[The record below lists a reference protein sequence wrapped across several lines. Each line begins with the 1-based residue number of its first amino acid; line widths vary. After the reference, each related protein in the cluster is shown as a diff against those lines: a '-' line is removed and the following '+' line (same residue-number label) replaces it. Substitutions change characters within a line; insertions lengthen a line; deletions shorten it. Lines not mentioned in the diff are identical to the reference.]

1 MPANSFTRRQLRATF
16 TLGGSGATFAGT
28 RNNQLVVTGLRI
40 SAQVQGT
47 ARLAAQMSLS
57 VQGMKR
63 ADMDAITVAWSQ
75 PPIVF
80 DHFVMLEAN
89 NGDGWAK
96 VFSGTIIEAQPEYR
110 GAPDTYLSLA
120 AVVGYFQKIAP
131 VEPRSYT
138 ETVDIGLVAG
148 DIADA
153 MGFEF
158 VNGGANAVLGG
169 PIYLHGTLVD
179 QLDTVCQMAGCD
191 YYLQGNQGER
201 GRVLITPRGKPIEGA
216 RVAVRL
222 SKDTGLIGY
231 PVYERAGL
239 NVQAL
244 YSPAFTAGVP
254 LDIESIVPS
263 ATGRWYPYSITHNL
277 EANTPNGKWQSDMK
291 CLRVGFGR
299 G

>member
-1 MPANSFTRRQLRATF
+1 MPANSFVRRQLRATF
-16 TLGGSGATFAGT
+16 TLGGSGAVFPGT
-28 RNNQLVVTGLRI
+28 NNNVLVVTGLRI
-40 SAQVQGT
+40 SAQVQAT
-47 ARLAAQMSLS
+47 ARLAAQMSLA

-63 ADMDAITVAWSQ
+63 ADMDAITVAWAQ

-80 DHFVMLEAN
+80 DHFVLLEAN
-89 NGDGWAK
+89 NGNGWSK

-131 VEPRSYT
+131 VEPRSYE

-158 VNGGANAVLGG
+158 VNGGANAVLAG

-179 QLDTVCQMAGCD
+179 QLDTACQMAACD
-191 YYLQGNQGER
+191 YYLANNT
-201 GRVLITPRGKPIEGA
+201 VTITPRGRPIEGVPA
-216 RVAVRL
+216 AVRL
-222 SKDTGLIGY
+222 AKETGLIGY

-244 YSPAFTAGVP
+244 YQPVFNTGVP
-254 LDIESIVPS
+254 VDIESIVPS
-263 ATGRWYPYSITHNL
+263 ATGRWYPYSMVHNL
-277 EANTPNGKWQSDMK
+277 ESNIPNGKWQSDMK
-291 CLRVGFGR
+291 CLRVLF
-299 G
+299 

>member
-1 MPANSFTRRQLRATF
+1 MPANSYVRRQLRATF
-16 TLGGSGATFAGT
+16 TLGGSGAVFPGT
-28 RNNQLVVTGLRI
+28 NNNVLIVGGEHGLRI
-40 SAQVQGT
+40 SAQVQAT

-63 ADMDAITVAWSQ
+63 ADMDAITIAWSQ

-80 DHFVMLEAN
+80 DHFVLLEAN
-89 NGDGWAK
+89 NGNGWAK

-120 AVVGYFQKIAP
+120 AVVGYFQKISP

-148 DIADA
+148 DIAHD

-158 VNGGANAVLGG
+158 VNGGANGVLGG
-169 PIYLHGTLVD
+169 PLYLHGTLVD

-191 YYLQGNQGER
+191 YYLVNNT
-201 GRVLITPRGKPIEGA
+201 VTITPRGQPIEGVTA
-216 RVAVRL
+216 AVL
-222 SKDTGLIGY
+222 LNKSSGLIGY
-231 PVYERAGL
+231 PVYERTGL

-244 YSPAFTAGVP
+244 YQPAFTMGVP
-254 LDIESIVPS
+254 VDVESIVT
-263 ATGRWYPYSITHNL
+263 AAKGRWYPYSMVHHL
-277 EANTPNGKWQSDMK
+277 DANIPNGKWQTDMK
-291 CLRVGFGR
+291 CLRVGFGA
-299 G
+299 

>member
-1 MPANSFTRRQLRATF
+1 MRGSSFVRRQLRATF
-16 TLGGSGATFAGT
+16 TLGGTGAVFPGT
-28 RNNQLVVTGLRI
+28 NNNVLIVGGENGLRI

-47 ARLAAQMSLS
+47 ARLAAQLSLS

-63 ADMDAITVAWSQ
+63 ADMDAITIAWSQ

-80 DHFVMLEAN
+80 DHFVLLEAN
-89 NGDGWAK
+89 NGNGWAK

-148 DIADA
+148 DIAEA
-153 MGFEF
+153 MGFQF
-158 VNGGANAVLGG
+158 VNGGADAVLAG

-179 QLDTVCQMAGCD
+179 QLDTACQMAGCD
-191 YYLQGNQGER
+191 YYLANNT
-201 GRVLITPRGKPIEGA
+201 VTITPRGQPIAGVTA
-216 RVAVRL
+216 AVRL
-222 SKDTGLIGY
+222 AKDTGLIGY
-231 PVYERAGL
+231 PVYERTGL
-239 NVQAL
+239 NVQAI
-244 YSPAFTAGVP
+244 YQPAFNMGIP

-263 ATGRWYPYSITHNL
+263 ATGRWYPYSLKHQL
-277 EANTPNGKWQSDMK
+277 DANIPDGKWQTDMK
-291 CLRVGFGR
+291 CLRVLF
-299 G
+299 

>member
-1 MPANSFTRRQLRATF
+1 MQANSFVRRQLRATF
-16 TLGGSGATFAGT
+16 TLGGSGAVFPGT
-28 RNNQLVVTGLRI
+28 NNNVLVVTGLRM
-40 SAQVQGT
+40 SAQVQAT
-47 ARLAAQMSLS
+47 ARLASQMSLA

-80 DHFVMLEAN
+80 DHFVLLEAN
-89 NGDGWAK
+89 NGNGWSK
-96 VFSGTIIEAQPEYR
+96 VFSGTITDAQPEYR
-110 GAPDTYLSLA
+110 GAPDTFLSVV

-138 ETVDIGLVAG
+138 ETVEIGLVAG

-158 VNGGANAVLGG
+158 VNGGANAVLAG

-179 QLDTVCQMAGCD
+179 QLDTACQMAGCD

-201 GRVLITPRGKPIEGA
+201 GKVTITPRGRPIEGA
-216 RVAVRL
+216 PVAVRL

-231 PVYERAGL
+231 PVYERYGL

-244 YSPAFTAGVP
+244 YQPAFTMGVP
-254 LDIESIVPS
+254 IDVESIAPA
-263 ATGRWYPYSITHNL
+263 ATGRWYPYSMTHNL
-277 EANTPNGKWQSDMK
+277 ESNTRDGKWQTDMK
-291 CLRVGFGR
+291 CLRVGFGN

>member
-1 MPANSFTRRQLRATF
+1 MPGSSFVRRQLRATF
-16 TLGGSGATFAGT
+16 TLGGTGAVFPGT
-28 RNNQLVVTGLRI
+28 NNNVLIVGGENGLRI

-47 ARLAAQMSLS
+47 ARLAAQLSLS

-63 ADMDAITVAWSQ
+63 ADMDAITIAWSQ

-80 DHFVMLEAN
+80 DHFVLLEAN
-89 NGDGWAK
+89 NGNGWAK

-148 DIADA
+148 DIAEA
-153 MGFEF
+153 MGFQF
-158 VNGGANAVLGG
+158 VNGGADAVLAG

-179 QLDTVCQMAGCD
+179 QLDTACQMAGCD
-191 YYLQGNQGER
+191 YYLANNT
-201 GRVLITPRGKPIEGA
+201 VTITPRGQPIAGRDGGRA
-216 RVAVRL
+216 LA
-222 SKDTGLIGY
+222 KDTGLIGY
-231 PVYERAGL
+231 PVYERTGL
-239 NVQAL
+239 NVQAF
-244 YSPAFTAGVP
+244 YQPAFNMGMP

-263 ATGRWYPYSITHNL
+263 ATGRWYPYSLKHQL
-277 EANTPNGKWQSDMK
+277 DANIPDGKWQTDMK
-291 CLRVGFGR
+291 CLRVLF
-299 G
+299 